1 MSHEAK
7 TVDPIMLAAQEHG
20 TASTQSAQNTIQ
32 LASRI
37 RQHGLG
43 ITDHAEKQTEKE
55 ILVDKQ
61 ATHHASCTRAASS
74 STKQR
79 MMEWKPRARECVPA
93 VRPAGNQVSV
103 LCRAI
108 QLPPPI
114 PAWVARR
121 VQRPGARFPAV
132 TRSTL
137 AASRGSEP
145 ATASRAWLSF
155 IPPPAPRTRTRNTHR
170 APGTR
175 KSVRRCGPPTE
186 SI

>member
-20 TASTQSAQNTIQ
+20 TASTQSAQNTVQ

-79 MMEWKPRARECVPA
+79 LMEWKPKARACVP
-93 VRPAGNQVSV
+93 
-103 LCRAI
+103 
-108 QLPPPI
+108 
-114 PAWVARR
+114 RR

-155 IPPPAPRTRTRNTHR
+155 RPPPAPRTRTRNTHR
-170 APGTR
+170 APRTR
-175 KSVRRCGPPTE
+175 KSVRRRGPPTE